1 MDRAPENEGRMKDD
15 AKENGDA
22 ANSIRD
28 RRRAFIHTE
37 PAVTGGYPVD
47 LPSESVLIT
56 NPGGKALVKA
66 GAVASN
72 DVGVMDASLKAE
84 SVTEGK

>member
-15 AKENGDA
+15 AEEHGNA

-37 PAVTGGYPVD
+37 LAVTGGYPVD
-47 LPSESVLIT
+47 LPSESALIT
-56 NPGGKALVKA
+56 NAGGKEL
-66 GAVASN
+66 GLEPSPQMML
-72 DVGVMDASLKAE
+72 GLW
-84 SVTEGK
+84 TRL